1 MIILSKCVFFPRP
14 QSPSGRDSI
23 RRSSLGF
30 CSLPTPSTPQDTK
43 GIWMGR
49 WGLLPPVGTRG
60 HLLDDPSKR
69 PQGPF
74 REKSPTV
81 SSCDRLSWNFWKPLG
96 SIRDVGFNF
105 QGRLGILIQGKLS
118 EQSTQEPD
126 WHTSSGKKKTASL
139 FILTG
144 KTSNFS
150 LTRQKWDEAGKA
162 SRWDKERERQ
172 VDGWKHTWIE
182 WDQERETHIYIWT
195 CVEPQATEEEGR
207 TGNTLKQSF
216 YSSPQKHNGIL
227 DSNLH
232 IIP

>member
-126 WHTSSGKKKTASL
+126 WHTSSGKKKKLLHYSSL
-139 FILTG
+139 LGRQVISAWQD
-144 KTSNFS
+144 KNE
-150 LTRQKWDEAGKA
+150 TRQAKQAGEIKREKG
-162 SRWDKERERQ
+162 RWM
-172 VDGWKHTWIE
+172 DGNIH
-182 WDQERETHIYIWT
+182 
-195 CVEPQATEEEGR
+195 G
-207 TGNTLKQSF
+207 
-216 YSSPQKHNGIL
+216 
-227 DSNLH
+227 
-232 IIP
+232 